1 MAVTTAVRNPSA
13 VGCVVKAT
21 VNWVEVEAVT
31 TPNAPL
37 LNATVLLAGVVENPV
52 PVIVKVVALI
62 ALLGGLTVFTV
73 GATTTVATWIAE
85 PLVAN

>member
-1 MAVTTAVRNPSA
+1 M
-13 VGCVVKAT
+13 VKAT

-37 LNATVLLAGVVENPV
+37 LNATVLLAGVVVENPA
-52 PVIVKVVALI
+52 PVIIKVVALV

-73 GATTTVATWIAE
+73 GAETTVATWTGVPLIANGTKVVLL
-85 PLVAN
+85 PP

>member
-1 MAVTTAVRNPSA
+1 
-13 VGCVVKAT
+13 
-21 VNWVEVEAVT
+21 VEAVT
-31 TPNAPL
+31 TPNAPR